1 MEMAGGVNEK
11 TCAEKRFLYGDQ
23 TQPRAFSFPSFSS
36 LRSDVPSFREYV
48 PRSRICVIR
57 ETRILIIRI

>member
-1 MEMAGGVNEK
+1 MKKRALRKDFYMEIRRSSGV
-11 TCAEKRFLYGDQ
+11 
-23 TQPRAFSFPSFSS
+23 SFPSFSS